1 MVVLLFATNDNLYG
15 IIMVIFLEYVD
26 NVCDGIVQLLSERR
40 SVHTDDRYRSF
51 NKHECELQSRL
62 KQTRPDM

>member
-26 NVCDGIVQLLSERR
+26 NVCDVIVHASERR

-51 NKHECELQSRL
+51 KQHECELQSR
-62 KQTRPDM
+62 QTTRPGM